1 MIKSLHGANVGDEIM
16 QKQKKNNDLII
27 IGIIALVL
35 ALFLGLNLGF
45 AMYDMELL
53 EQEVTL
59 EGTEKFSKIAE
70 FFEEELKEISIK
82 NFRWN
87 DTVKKPVLVAFFV
100 WLLAIAYYYSERKN
114 FITGKEY
121 GTARWGTQNDI
132 RELFAE
138 NVMQKDIQKAKR
150 LKNPL
155 GRYMVKKEIRQRCK
169 KYANEYKKQEITKAK
184 AEYEI
189 ELKLLEQKK

>member
-1 MIKSLHGANVGDEIM
+1 MHGANVGDEIM
-16 QKQKKNNDLII
+16 QKQKKNNDLIV

-53 EQEVTL
+53 EQEQKEAF

-100 WLLAIAYYYSERKN
+100 WFLAIAYYYSERKN

-184 AEYEI
+184 AEYER